1 LWFNREGE
9 RGDVEMISIQ
19 LILMYKI
26 LKKINYKESSST
38 ELLNI
43 ESITEAKQNENEV
56 RQTCEPDTTINTKI

>member
-1 LWFNREGE
+1 
-9 RGDVEMISIQ
+9 MISIQ